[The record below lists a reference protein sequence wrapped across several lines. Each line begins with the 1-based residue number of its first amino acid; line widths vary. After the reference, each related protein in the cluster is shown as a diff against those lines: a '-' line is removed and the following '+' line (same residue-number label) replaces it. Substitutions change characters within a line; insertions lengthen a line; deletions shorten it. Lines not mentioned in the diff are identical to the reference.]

1 MEIRQIE
8 AFAAVHA
15 SGSVTAAARLLDR
28 SQPVVSRQLQDLEQE
43 LGFTLFTRTRPHVTL
58 TEQGRQFLEEVR
70 HVLASLHQL
79 ESRAREIS
87 TGRSRDLRIA
97 ASLSVGPSLLPAVI
111 GELESRGL
119 GFEHKLHLRVL
130 PSEEV
135 VQSLLDGDVDV
146 AFTSLPLELGR
157 CRLHWCAQ
165 APTQVAIPAG
175 HPLAKASAVSPEQLN
190 DMTVITPSNSSRM
203 RHRLSTALLHP
214 SRPATSRQIVSNCTI
229 SAILMVNSGLGAA
242 LVDPCLA
249 LQVHPPGVVYKPLK
263 IYVPYTFGAVTHG
276 ERPLPDEALSLIEAV
291 RQYVF
296 RFVPDV
302 IEGGSEGVPVMADP
316 SSTNT

>member
-8 AFAAVHA
+8 AFAAVHS

-28 SQPVVSRQLQDLEQE
+28 SQPVVSRQVQDLEQE

-79 ESRAREIS
+79 ESRAREIA
-87 TGRSRDLRIA
+87 TGRSRDLRVA
-97 ASLSVGPSLLPAVI
+97 ASLSIGPSLLPAVV

-119 GFEHKLHLRVL
+119 GFEHKLHLRVV
-130 PSEEV
+130 PSEDI

-165 APTQVAIPAG
+165 APAQVAVPAD
-175 HPLAKASAVSPEQLN
+175 HPLARATALGPESLN
-190 DMTVITPSNSSRM
+190 GVTIITPSNSSRM
-203 RHRLSTALLHP
+203 RHRLSTALLHR
-214 SRPATSRQIVSNCTI
+214 SRPPSSRQILTNCTM
-229 SAILMVNSGLGAA
+229 SAVMMVKAGLGVA

-249 LQVHPPGVVYKPLK
+249 AQIQPTGVVFKPLNT
-263 IYVPYTFGAVTHG
+263 YVPYTFGAVTHG
-276 ERPLPDEALSLIEAV
+276 ERPVGDEALGLIEAV

-296 RFVPDV
+296 RHLPEV
-302 IEGGSEGVPVMADP
+302 IEGGSEGAPVMTDP
-316 SSTNT
+316 HAVVS

>member
-8 AFAAVHA
+8 AFAAVNA

-28 SQPVVSRQLQDLEQE
+28 SQPVVSRQVQDLEQE

-79 ESRAREIS
+79 ESRAREIA

-97 ASLSVGPSLLPAVI
+97 ASPSIGPSLLPAVL
-111 GELESRGL
+111 GELENRGIA
-119 GFEHKLHLRVL
+119 FEHKLHLKVV
-130 PSEEV
+130 PSEDI
-135 VQSLLDGDVDV
+135 VQVLLDGDADV

-165 APTQVAIPAG
+165 APTQLAVPAN
-175 HPLAKASAVSPEQLN
+175 HPLADYSSLGPEDLN
-190 DMTVITPSNSSRM
+190 GVTIITPSNSSRM

-214 SRPATSRQIVSNCTI
+214 ARSPSARQIVSSCTM
-229 SAILMVNSGLGAA
+229 SAVMMVRAGLGVA

-249 LQVHPPGVVYKPLK
+249 AQIQPSGVVYKSLNT
-263 IYVPYTFGAVTHG
+263 YVPYTFGAVTHG
-276 ERPLPDEALSLIEAV
+276 ERPLHDEALGLIEAV
-291 RQYVF
+291 REYVF
-296 RFVPDV
+296 HHLPEV
-302 IEGGSEGVPVMADP
+302 IEGGSEGAPIMADP
-316 SSTNT
+316 HAVVS